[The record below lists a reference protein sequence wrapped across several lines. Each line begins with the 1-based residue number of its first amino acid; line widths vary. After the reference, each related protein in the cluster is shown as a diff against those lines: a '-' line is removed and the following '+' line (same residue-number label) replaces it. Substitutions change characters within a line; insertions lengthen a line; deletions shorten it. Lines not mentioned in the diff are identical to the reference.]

1 MARAAMTGRLLV
13 QGFVSSGKGGY
24 NPGAIQRFSLVRP
37 GPCSL
42 EFENSRLLI
51 DLNGDG
57 KLDLLNG
64 LQVAYGNDD
73 DTFAAEAPVS
83 FLSSGF
89 ETAYAAD
96 LNGDAKPLTRLRG
109 SLARCDAGR
118 IPMYQRR
125 RADSFERGGPNS
137 PVPNP
142 LLIEFAYRTE

>member
-13 QGFVSSGKGGY
+13 QGFVSSGKGGHD
-24 NPGAIQRFSLVRP
+24 PGAIQRFNLVRP
-37 GPCSL
+37 GPSSL
-42 EFENSRLLI
+42 EFENSPLLI
-51 DLNGDG
+51 DGDE

-73 DTFAAEAPVS
+73 GTFTAEAPVS

-137 PVPNP
+137 SVPNS
-142 LLIEFAYRTE
+142 LLVVRLSHRI